1 MGDLAEDEGLR
12 YKFMNAFDRG
22 IMHLDKAFGF
32 MGAPHEYTSRK
43 DEGDKLIVAE
53 KGDLVMVFNFHHTNS
68 YTDYKVGTWKK
79 GPYKVGSPA
88 TRGSSAG
95 TRTSLSGTTPS
106 STRTRTAM
114 TAGRTPCRSTP
125 RPARWWSTPPPS
137 SATRTT
143 RRFRAWASRATG
155 RTSATEGADTRRPGR
170 PRHRWASAAL
180 SRKHCAASSLLGQPP
195 HFIFFQLSN
204 TLHPPPPPLCPCF
217 FFFFF
222 FSKKKKKKKKS

>member
-32 MGAPHEYTSRK
+32 INAPHEYTSRK

-79 GPYKVGSPA
+79 GPYKVVL
-88 TRGSSAG
+88 SSDEGVFGGYENVTKWNDAEFHTNEDG
-95 TRTSLSGTTPS
+95 HDGRPNSMQVYAPSRTVVVY
-106 STRTRTAM
+106 A
-114 TAGRTPCRSTP
+114 
-125 RPARWWSTPPPS
+125 PPS

-143 RRFRAWASRATG
+143 RRFRVGRQWPRAV
-155 RTSATEGADTRRPGR
+155 
-170 PRHRWASAAL
+170 L
-180 SRKHCAASSLLGQPP
+180 Q
-195 HFIFFQLSN
+195 QLR
-204 TLHPPPPPLCPCF
+204 
-217 FFFFF
+217 
-222 FSKKKKKKKKS
+222 

>member
-1 MGDLAEDEGLR
+1 MG
-12 YKFMNAFDRG
+12 
-22 IMHLDKAFGF
+22 
-32 MGAPHEYTSRK
+32 

-79 GPYKVGSPA
+79 GPYKVVL
-88 TRGSSAG
+88 SSDEGVFGGYENVTKWNDAEFHTNEDG
-95 TRTSLSGTTPS
+95 HD
-106 STRTRTAM
+106 
-114 TAGRTPCRSTP
+114 GRPNSMLSTP

-155 RTSATEGADTRRPGR
+155 RTSATEGADTRRPSR

-204 TLHPPPPPLCPCF
+204 TLHPPPPPSPLF

-222 FSKKKKKKKKS
+222 FQKKKKKKKKKS